1 MRDEMRTIRHLLT
14 ASVAAL
20 SVLYASAAHAEGWEI
35 DCRRDRIYKEFPKPD
50 AHGLPNVWTS
60 EREDGSTFAA
70 IDRKEFDE
78 IAKAIAEA
86 RREFK
91 KCDRFWQCVADRD
104 AGKVKHC
111 YENDRRWR

>member
-1 MRDEMRTIRHLLT
+1 MKKLLL
-14 ASVAAL
+14 AGVAAL
-20 SVLYASAAHAEGWEI
+20 FLTTEAAHAEGWEI

-91 KCDRFWQCVADRD
+91 KCDRFWQRVA
-104 AGKVKHC
+104 GP
-111 YENDRRWR
+111 

>member
-1 MRDEMRTIRHLLT
+1 MKKLLL
-14 ASVAAL
+14 AGVAAL
-20 SVLYASAAHAEGWEI
+20 VLATGTAHAEGWEI
-35 DCRRDRIYKEFPKPD
+35 DCRRDRIYKEFPKSDTP
-50 AHGLPNVWTS
+50 GVWTS
-60 EREDGSTFAA
+60 EGEDGSTFAA
-70 IDRKEFDE
+70 IERKELDE

>member
-1 MRDEMRTIRHLLT
+1 MKKLLL
-14 ASVAAL
+14 AGIAAL
-20 SVLYASAAHAEGWEI
+20 FLATGAAHAEGWEI
-35 DCRRDRIYKEFPKPD
+35 DCRRDRIYKEFAKPD

-78 IAKAIAEA
+78 IAKAIVEA

-91 KCDRFWQCVADRD
+91 KCDLFFGNVSRTVMRE
-104 AGKVKHC
+104 K
-111 YENDRRWR
+111 

>member
-1 MRDEMRTIRHLLT
+1 MECGQALLIGIT
-14 ASVAAL
+14 ALFLATGT
-20 SVLYASAAHAEGWEI
+20 AHAEGWEI
-35 DCRRDRIYKEFPKPD
+35 DCRRDRIYKEFPKSD
-50 AHGLPNVWTS
+50 VGDLPNVWTN

-78 IAKAIAEA
+78 IAKAIAKA

-91 KCDRFWQCVADRD
+91 KCDAFWQCVADRE

-111 YENDRRWR
+111 YENDKRWR